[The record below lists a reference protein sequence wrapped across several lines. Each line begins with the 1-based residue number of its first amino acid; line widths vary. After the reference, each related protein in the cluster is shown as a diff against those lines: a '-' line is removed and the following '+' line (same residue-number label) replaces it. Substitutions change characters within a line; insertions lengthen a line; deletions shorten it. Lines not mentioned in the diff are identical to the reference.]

1 MANYAGNMI
10 QGAGTGAAAGA
21 AFGPWRSCN
30 SVVVL
35 VLLLAFSAHG
45 QKLKTKKNVKRF

>member
-21 AFGPWRSCN
+21 AFRTLAELR

-45 QKLKTKKNVKRF
+45 QKLKTKKNVRRF